1 MRLARNFRGK
11 GFFTNLKDKEAED
24 NIRDVY
30 YSINESKTFALYK
43 LDELKDLDKSLMV
56 EKHLI
61 SKALLD
67 SKCAA
72 AIINDD
78 ETISVMV
85 NEEDHLRLQCITP
98 GLSLGMAYRKI
109 NIIDDKI
116 LEDFEIAYDAAYGFL
131 TTCITNVGTGMRASV
146 MMFLPSL
153 TRLDRMG
160 EISEIAKKSG
170 LTIRGEKGEG
180 SKPEG
185 SIYQFS
191 NDTTLGVS
199 ETEIIRTIEKA
210 CVDVAALEFKAGEE
224 LLRLKRERTEDE
236 IIRAYYVLKN
246 ARMLESAE
254 FVSKMESLKLGYLL
268 GLIEIEKKP
277 SVVDETENENG
288 LVFFDNILNTLK
300 ESNIK
305 ILAKGNA
312 KTPEQE
318 KIFRASVVRE
328 RLLLTQLKF

>member
-1 MRLARNFRGK
+1 
-11 GFFTNLKDKEAED
+11 
-24 NIRDVY
+24 
-30 YSINESKTFALYK
+30 
-43 LDELKDLDKSLMV
+43 
-56 EKHLI
+56 
-61 SKALLD
+61 
-67 SKCAA
+67 
-72 AIINDD
+72 
-78 ETISVMV
+78 
-85 NEEDHLRLQCITP
+85 LQCITP